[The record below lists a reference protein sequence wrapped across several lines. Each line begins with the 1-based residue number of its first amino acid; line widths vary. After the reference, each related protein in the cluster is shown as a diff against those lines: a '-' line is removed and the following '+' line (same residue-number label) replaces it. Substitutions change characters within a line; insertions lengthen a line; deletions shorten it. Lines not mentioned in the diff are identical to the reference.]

1 VLWLTPGNMKM
12 TCDWPGHLYGDRW
25 NWTRAFVVSMHAVFN
40 AHDQFML
47 AASCRYSEPF
57 YLPNGKLATAEEF
70 P

>member
-1 VLWLTPGNMKM
+1 
-12 TCDWPGHLYGDRW
+12 
-25 NWTRAFVVSMHAVFN
+25 MHAVFN

-57 YLPNGKLATAEEF
+57 YLPNGKLATAKEF